1 MTTEKSNPHPKMT
14 KTILE
19 NINSHWFLRLMLF
32 GFLITTIPL
41 IIFGIPFSL
50 IGIGLLMTVLYL
62 SPILEPARRLTSKI
76 MGVTEEES
84 PLLIKTSSLKP
95 RIWFAIHS
103 LPYMALA
110 GFGIWLLI
118 KYGFLELNII
128 HMLLSH

>member
-1 MTTEKSNPHPKMT
+1 MTTENVNPLSKMA

-19 NINSHWFLRLMLF
+19 NIKSHWFLRLMLF

-41 IIFGIPFSL
+41 IFFGIPFSL
-50 IGIGLLMTVLYL
+50 IGIGLLMAVLYI
-62 SPILEPARRLTSKI
+62 SPIWEPARRLTSKI

-84 PLLIKTSSLKP
+84 PLLIKTSLLTPK
-95 RIWFAIHS
+95 IWFAIRS
-103 LPYMALA
+103 LPYMALV